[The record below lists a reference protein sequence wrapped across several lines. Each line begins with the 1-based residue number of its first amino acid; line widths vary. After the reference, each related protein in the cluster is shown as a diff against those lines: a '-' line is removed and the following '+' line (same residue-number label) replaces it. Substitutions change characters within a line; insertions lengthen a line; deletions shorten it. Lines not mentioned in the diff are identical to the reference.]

1 MRLLLPAFTR
11 LAVAV
16 LVPALGGF
24 GLLAGATTAAEPDW
38 PQWRGSAGDGHAPA
52 ARDLP
57 VTWSETEHIVWKT
70 PLAGRGWSSPVI
82 DAGRIWM
89 TTALERQ
96 ASPEEQARALEG
108 NRMAAQLA
116 VSGTVTIRA
125 VCVDQ
130 ASGKL
135 LHDVELF
142 TIENPQP
149 IHKLNSFASPSPVL
163 AGGRLYCHC
172 GDFGAACIDA
182 ASGEVLWKNR
192 ALRLNHENGPGSTP
206 VVWRDRLIVH
216 LDGSDVQSIAAYDT
230 ATGEVAWRTPRS
242 GELREDPQLKKAY
255 GTPVILPLGGR
266 DVLVSPAADWLYG
279 YDPATGAELWK
290 MSYGVLGFSI
300 VPRPVTSG
308 DLLFMSTSFMQPE
321 LLAVKLAGAEQAP
334 EIAWREKKGAPTM
347 SSPLVVDGLV
357 YMVSDKGV
365 GTCLDAK
372 TGEAVWSERLGGNF
386 SSSPLFADGRI
397 YVGNRDGDT
406 FVIKPGRDYELLA
419 TNHLDG
425 GIYATPA
432 AVGRAIYLRTETA
445 LYRIEQPAGEKP
457 AAATASPSATQTQ
470 AQAQATAEPA
480 PAAAAAPP
488 AGETFSFTFDTS
500 RVYPGTSREVTVYV
514 PKQYNEA
521 MPACVHVN
529 QDGVQSDAPRVFD
542 RLIHER
548 KMPVTI
554 GVFVKPGVVP
564 AARDGAL
571 PRFNRSFEYDS
582 LGGDYATFL
591 LDELLPAVETK
602 STADGR
608 KIVLSK
614 RGADRSIGGNSSGAI
629 CAFTAAW
636 ERPDAFSRV
645 FSGIGTYVGL
655 RGGHIYST
663 LVRKVEPKPI
673 RVFLEDGSGDL
684 DIYGGDWW
692 IANQALERSL
702 TFAGYE
708 VKHAWGDGGHNG
720 KHAAEVFPEAM
731 EWLWA
736 GWPQPPGRGQG
747 SSQLQE
753 ILLAGEEW
761 RLVGEGYKFTEGPAA
776 NARGE
781 LFFND
786 VGNSKTYRVTPEWK
800 AEVWLEDSRKG
811 DGQNFAPDGRLV
823 AASGADTAI
832 LAWSPDKEPTTLAQG
847 WRGND
852 LVVNS
857 AGGIYV
863 TEPGWDG
870 KSPSKIHHLAPDGT
884 DTVVDTGLKFS
895 NGLCLSPDQTL
906 LYVADSR
913 SHWVWS
919 WQVRPD
925 GSLAH
930 KQRYYH
936 LHVPDTAD
944 DSGADG
950 MRVDRDGR
958 LYVATRMGIQVCDQ
972 AGRVNCILP
981 TPNGKVSNLC
991 FGGSEFDM
999 LLATCGDKVYVRK
1012 LKAKG
1017 TPNFLPPTTPA
1028 KPRL

>member
-1 MRLLLPAFTR
+1 MNRVTALRRGGPL
-11 LAVAV
+11 VAAGV
-16 LVPALGGF
+16 IAC
-24 GLLAGATTAAEPDW
+24 LLARPVVAAPDW
-38 PQWRGSAGDGHAPA
+38 PQWRGADGQGHAPA
-52 ARDLP
+52 AGDLP
-57 VTWSETEHIVWKT
+57 VSWSETENVAWKT
-70 PLAGRGWSSPVI
+70 PLPGRGWSSPVI
-82 DAGRIWM
+82 GGGRIWM
-89 TTALERQ
+89 TTAIERE
-96 ASPEEQARALEG
+96 ASPEERARVLAG
-108 NRMAAQLA
+108 NRMAGQLD
-116 VSGTVTIRA
+116 VSGAVTIR
-125 VCVDQ
+125 VLGVDQ
-130 ASGKL
+130 ETGRL

-142 TIENPQP
+142 TIPDPQP

-163 AGGRLYCHC
+163 ADGRLYCHC
-172 GDFGAACIDA
+172 GDFGAACIDTA
-182 ASGEVLWKNR
+182 TGKVLWINR
-192 ALRLNHENGPGSTP
+192 ELRLNHENGPGSTP
-206 VVWRDRLIVH
+206 VLWQDKLIVH

-230 ATGEVAWRTPRS
+230 ATGQVAWRTPRS
-242 GELREDPQLKKAY
+242 GVLREDPQLKKAY
-255 GTPVILPLGGR
+255 GTPLVLTLGGR
-266 DVLVSPAADWLYG
+266 ETLVSPAADWLYG

-290 MSYGVLGFSI
+290 LSYGVLGFSI
-300 VPRPVTSG
+300 VPRPVIAG

-321 LLAVKLAGAEQAP
+321 LLAVKLAGPDRAP
-334 EIAWREKKGAPTM
+334 EIVWREKKGVPTM
-347 SSPLVVDGLV
+347 SSPLVVDDLV

-365 GTCLDAK
+365 GTCLDVK
-372 TGEAVWSERLGGNF
+372 TGAAAWSQRLGGNF

-406 FVIKPGRDYELLA
+406 FVIKPGREYELLA

-432 AVGRAIYLRTETA
+432 AVGRAIFLRTEKA
-445 LYRIEQPAGEKP
+445 LYRLEKP
-457 AAATASPSATQTQ
+457 AAGAASASPSATQ
-470 AQAQATAEPA
+470 ARATAEPA
-480 PAAAAAPP
+480 PAGTAAPAAPP

-514 PKQYNEA
+514 PRQYEGTT
-521 MPACVHVN
+521 PACVHVN

-542 RLIHER
+542 RLIHEG

-602 STADGR
+602 VTADGR
-608 KIVLSK
+608 KLVLSK

-655 RGGHIYST
+655 RGGHVYST

-692 IANQALERSL
+692 IANQAMQRSL
-702 TFAGYE
+702 AFAGYE

-731 EWLWA
+731 AWLWA
-736 GWPQPPGRGQG
+736 GWPEPPGRGRG
-747 SSQLQE
+747 SPQLQE
-753 ILLAGEEW
+753 ILLAGEDW

-776 NARGE
+776 DAQGE

-786 VGNSKTYRVTPEWK
+786 VGNSKTYRVTPEWT
-800 AEVWLEDSRKG
+800 AEVWLEDSRRG
-811 DGQNFAPDGRLV
+811 DGQNFGPDGRLV
-823 AASGADTAI
+823 AASAADTAI
-832 LAWSPDKEPTTLAQG
+832 LAWSPDKHPSTLAQG

-870 KSPSKIHHLAPDGT
+870 KSPSRIHHIAPDGT

-925 GSLAH
+925 GTLAY

-972 AGRVNCILP
+972 AGRVNCIIP
-981 TPNGKVSNLC
+981 TPNGRVSNLC
-991 FGGSEFDM
+991 FGGPDFDH

-1012 LKAKG
+1012 LNVKG
-1017 TPNFLPPTTPA
+1017 AANFLPPITPA

>member
-1 MRLLLPAFTR
+1 MTDLQHTSPQGGRLALAL
-11 LAVAV
+11 LAVA
-16 LVPALGGF
+16 
-24 GLLAGATTAAEPDW
+24 GLAVQGAAAGSEW
-38 PQWRGSAGDGHAPA
+38 PQWRGAEGQGHAPA

-57 VTWSETEHIVWKT
+57 VTWSESENIVWKT

-82 DAGRIWM
+82 GGGQIWV

-96 ASPEEQARALEG
+96 ASAEEQARQLAG
-108 NRMAAQLA
+108 NRMAGQLA
-116 VSGTVTIRA
+116 VSGPVTIRA
-125 VCVDQ
+125 VCLEE
-130 ASGKL
+130 ATGRI

-142 TIENPQP
+142 TIPDPQP

-163 AGGRLYCHC
+163 AAGRLYCHC
-172 GDFGAACIDA
+172 GDFGAACIDTA
-182 ASGEVLWKNR
+182 TGRLLWTNR
-192 ALRLNHENGPGSTP
+192 ELRLNHENGPGSTP
-206 VVWRDRLIVH
+206 VVWQDKLIVH

-230 ATGEVAWRTPRS
+230 ASGRIAWHTPRS

-255 GTPVILPLGGR
+255 GTPLVLALDGR

-290 MSYGVLGFSI
+290 MSYGVLGFSV
-300 VPRPVTSG
+300 VPRPVVAG
-308 DLLFMSTSFMQPE
+308 DLLFISTSFMQPE
-321 LLAVKLAGAEQAP
+321 LLAVRLSGPAAPP

-347 SSPLVVDGLV
+347 SSPLVVDDLL

-365 GTCLDAK
+365 GSCLDAA
-372 TGEAVWSERLGGNF
+372 TGETIWSQRLGGNF

-406 FVIKPGRDYELLA
+406 FVIRPGREYQLLA
-419 TNHLDG
+419 TNQLAG

-432 AVGRAIYLRTETA
+432 AVGRAVYMRTDRA
-445 LYRIEQPAGEKP
+445 LYRIEKPRIEKP
-457 AAATASPSATQTQ
+457 AAPPATTGGQPP
-470 AQAQATAEPA
+470 AEPG
-480 PAAAAAPP
+480 
-488 AGETFSFTFDTS
+488 GETFSFTFDTS
-500 RVYPGTSREVTVYV
+500 RVYPGTSREVIVYV
-514 PKQYNEA
+514 PRQYDGTT
-521 MPACVHVN
+521 PACVHVN
-529 QDGVQSDAPRVFD
+529 QDGVQADAPRVFD
-542 RLIHER
+542 RLIQAG

-564 AARDGAL
+564 AAREGAL

-582 LGGDYATFL
+582 LGGDYARFL

-602 STADGR
+602 LAADGR

-614 RGADRSIGGNSSGAI
+614 RAADRSIGGNSSGAI

-655 RGGHIYST
+655 RGGHVYST

-702 TFAGYE
+702 AFAGYE
-708 VKHAWGDGGHNG
+708 VNHAWGDGGHDG
-720 KHAAEVFPEAM
+720 RHAAEVFPAAM

-736 GWPQPPGRGQG
+736 GWPEPPGRGRG
-747 SSQLQE
+747 SPQLQE
-753 ILLAGEEW
+753 ILLAGEDW
-761 RLVGEGYKFTEGPAA
+761 RLVGEGYTFTEGPAA

-786 VGNSKTYRVTPEWK
+786 VGDSKTYRVTPEWT
-800 AEVWLEDSRKG
+800 AEVWLEDSRRG

-823 AASGADTAI
+823 AASAADTAI
-832 LAWSPDKEPTTLAQG
+832 LAWSSEKQPTTLAEG

-857 AGGIYV
+857 SGGIYV

-870 KSPSKIHHLAPDGT
+870 KSPSRIHHIAPDGA

-925 GSLAH
+925 GTLAH
-930 KQRYYH
+930 EQRYCH

-958 LYVATRMGIQVCDQ
+958 LWVATRMGIQVCDQ
-972 AGRVNCILP
+972 AGRVNCIIP
-981 TPNGKVSNLC
+981 TPNGRVSNLC
-991 FGGSEFDM
+991 FGGPEFDH
-999 LLATCGDKVYVRK
+999 LLATCGDRVYVRK
-1012 LKAKG
+1012 VKATG
-1017 TPNFLPPTTPA
+1017 AANFLPPTTPA